1 MPPESVTLAQRYV
14 LEAPI
19 ASGGMGEVW
28 RAKDDVLART
38 VAVKVLHAHLSQDE
52 AFLERFRREALA
64 AARLSHP
71 SIVAIYD
78 TGSDAAE
85 PGGPER
91 HFIVMEY
98 CSGGTLEDALAH
110 QGPMEAER
118 AVHVGVAICDALG
131 YAHRNGIVHRD
142 VKPANVL
149 VAGDGTLKVADF
161 GIAKAAFS
169 TGDLTTTGSIIGT
182 VTYIS
187 PEQARG
193 EEPDARSDLYALGV
207 VLYELVTGRPPFSGE
222 SQLATAMMHLH
233 DEPPAPRS
241 IKAGVP
247 RGLEA
252 VILRALS
259 KDRDERFSSAEE
271 MAGALSGALSA
282 NTALLRTPARAPRR
296 DGEPRARRRERPG
309 GAATGTG
316 ADARWMVPVLA
327 VVALVVGL
335 ALALPRLLD
344 DEGAARDRPAAGAPR
359 TDTAGALDVETV
371 DDFDPYGDDQE
382 EHSDDARF
390 AVDGRAETAW
400 ETETYSSPMEA
411 QGKAGVGLVLDLGAP
426 RAVERI
432 ELNGSSGS
440 LELRY
445 ADEPGDDETAYSVA
459 AELGALA
466 GRERVDLEDPVE
478 ARYWLVWITSVS
490 EGGTGQATVA
500 EVELLGS

>member
-38 VAVKVLHAHLSQDE
+38 VAVKVLHAHLSEDDE
-52 AFLERFRREALA
+52 FLARFRHEALA

-98 CSGGTLEDALAH
+98 CSGGTLEDALVRG
-110 QGPMEAER
+110 GPMDAER
-118 AVHVGVAICDALG
+118 AVHVGIAICDALG
-131 YAHRNGIVHRD
+131 YAHRSGVVHRD

-149 VAGDGTLKVADF
+149 VAADGTLKVADF

-169 TGDLTTTGSIIGT
+169 TGDITTTGSIIGT
-182 VTYIS
+182 VTYLS

-233 DEPPAPRS
+233 DEPPAPRG

-247 RGLEA
+247 RGLET
-252 VILRALS
+252 VILRALR
-259 KDRDERFSSAEE
+259 KDPGERYSSAEE
-271 MAGALSGALSA
+271 MAGALSGALSG
-282 NTALLRTPARAPRR
+282 NTTLLRPPRR
-296 DGEPRARRRERPG
+296 EEPRRPTAPE
-309 GAATGTG
+309 AAVASG
-316 ADARWMVPVLA
+316 ADARWIVPVVLVVVV
-327 VVALVVGL
+327 VVAL
-335 ALALPRLLD
+335 ALALPRLLGD
-344 DEGAARDRPAAGAPR
+344 DDTAPERDAPGAPQE
-359 TDTAGALDVETV
+359 DGIAALDVEAV
-371 DDFDPYGDDQE
+371 EDFDPYGDQE
-382 EHSDDARF
+382 EHSEDARY
-390 AVDGRAETAW
+390 AADGRPDTTW
-400 ETETYSSPMEA
+400 ETESYTSSMES
-411 QGKAGVGLVLDLGAP
+411 QGKAGVGLVLDLGAS
-426 RAVERI
+426 RTVERV
-432 ELNGSSGS
+432 ELSGSSGA

-445 ADEPGDDETAYSVA
+445 ADEAGDDETAFSVA
-459 AELGALA
+459 GELRALA
-466 GRERVDLEDPVE
+466 GRERVELDDPVE

-490 EGGTGQATVA
+490 ETGTGQASVA